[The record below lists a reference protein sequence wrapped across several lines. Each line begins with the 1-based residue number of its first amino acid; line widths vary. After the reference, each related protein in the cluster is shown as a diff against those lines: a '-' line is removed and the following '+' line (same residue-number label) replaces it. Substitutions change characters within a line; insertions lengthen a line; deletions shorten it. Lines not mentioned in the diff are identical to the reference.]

1 MYRHAAADMNGLCD
15 LPQGAAFMFALASA
29 FMFVVT
35 RLRGVEPAARRR
47 AVKLKLERAGR

>member
-15 LPQGAAFMFALASA
+15 LPQGAAFMLA
-29 FMFVVT
+29 FMFMFVAT
-35 RLRGVEPAARRR
+35 RLLGVGPAARRR